1 MEQTINLCKALTEP
15 IRLRILA
22 LLGEGEL
29 CVCELVEVLQI
40 PQSTVSRHL
49 ALLKGA
55 GWVTERRQGVWMYYR
70 LAEGGAGLHGPLQN
84 HLLEHL
90 RGLEQIKADLARL
103 SLQRELA
110 TEAATRCSA
119 SKNEK
124 RN

>member
-29 CVCELVEVLQI
+29 CVCELVAVLQL

-49 ALLKGA
+49 AMLKSA

-70 LAEGGAGLHGPLQN
+70 LAEGGTGLQAALQQN
-84 HLLEHL
+84 LLKHLN
-90 RGLEQIKADLARL
+90 GLTQVKTDLARL
-103 SLQRELA
+103 PLMKAGQGPSICGDA
-110 TEAATRCSA
+110 F
-119 SKNEK
+119 KNKK
-124 RN
+124 RK